1 LGLAF
6 CSHSGL
12 NCTKLITGDYFQ
24 GRAMETPEFRLSG
37 SVIGMKVR
45 ETDMMRKTVIAAW
58 IILVCFTAGCARSRL
73 SSFQDPAFTG
83 KAFQKLLVM
92 ATISDMKLRNE
103 MEQAFAERLTRSS
116 TMAVP
121 SATILVPDHKYS
133 EAELSNLLHRYN
145 IDGVLLI
152 TLVDKYQERI
162 DITNYANCSSAM
174 VSANA
179 AMLNN
184 QTCDISGYALRLTA
198 DCKIRLYDVAS
209 NQTAWEATSSTQGT
223 SLAGFKIL
231 ANSLAEKT
239 VKELSEAGLIR

>member
-1 LGLAF
+1 M
-6 CSHSGL
+6 
-12 NCTKLITGDYFQ
+12 I
-24 GRAMETPEFRLSG
+24 
-37 SVIGMKVR
+37 
-45 ETDMMRKTVIAAW
+45 RKTVIAAW
-58 IILVCFTAGCARSRL
+58 ILMFCLTLGCARSHL
-73 SSFQDPAFTG
+73 SSFQDPDFTG

-103 MEQAFAERLTRSS
+103 MEQAFAERLTRGSS
-116 TMAVP
+116 MGVP

-133 EAELSNLLHRYN
+133 EAELSNVLRRYN

-162 DITNYANCSSAM
+162 DISTYTNCSSAL

-209 NQTAWEATSSTQGT
+209 NQTAWEGTSSTQGT

-239 VKELSEAGLIR
+239 VKELIEAGLIR